1 MSNLLFEFFGTAL
14 MLLLGL
20 GVVANVCLKGTKGNG
35 SGWIVI
41 SFGWGFAVFVAAYI
55 ALPSGAHLNPAVT
68 LGLTIAG
75 LFDGNVVGYMIAQ
88 MLGGMLGALLTYLMY
103 KPHFDVEENANLKLG
118 VFATAPAI
126 RSYGWNLVSEII
138 ATYVLLIGI
147 FFAAQ
152 SQIAGALPVGILI
165 ASIGMSLGG
174 TTGYAMNPARD
185 LSPRIMHFILP
196 IKGKR
201 DSDWSYS
208 WVPVLGPL
216 LAAVLAGL
224 SFLAISYYQEGI

>member
-1 MSNLLFEFFGTAL
+1 MSDLLFEFFGTAL

-20 GVVANVCLKGTKGNG
+20 GVVANVCLKKTKGNG
-35 SGWIVI
+35 SGWVVI
-41 SFGWGFAVFVAAYI
+41 SFGWGFAVFVGAYV
-55 ALPSGAHLNPAVT
+55 AQPSGAHLNPAVT

-75 LFDGNVVGYMIAQ
+75 QFKGNVIGYMIAQ
-88 MLGGMLGALLTYLMY
+88 MLGGLLGGLLTYLMY
-103 KPHFDVEENANLKLG
+103 KPHFDAEENANTKLA
-118 VFATAPAI
+118 VFATAPEI
-126 RSYGWNLVSEII
+126 RSYGWSFVSELI

-147 FFAAQ
+147 LFASQ
-152 SQIAGALPVGILI
+152 SQIAGPFPVGILI

-185 LSPRIMHFILP
+185 LSPRIMHFLLP

-208 WVPVLGPL
+208 WVPVVAPL
-216 LAAVLAGL
+216 LAATLAGL
-224 SFLAISYYQEGI
+224 TFLVVS